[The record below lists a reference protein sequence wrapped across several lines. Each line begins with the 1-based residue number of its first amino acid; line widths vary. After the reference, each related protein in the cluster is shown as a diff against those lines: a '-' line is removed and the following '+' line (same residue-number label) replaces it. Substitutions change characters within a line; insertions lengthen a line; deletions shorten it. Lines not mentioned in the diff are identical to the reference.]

1 MILIYRA
8 ELPVNKPISVYQ
20 KKIFMLVKYAL
31 YSLLFL
37 VPVLGWFTLSGL
49 TESYQLFGINLPL
62 ISHSWDVEIIGET
75 HEFLGNFFMVLIGLH
90 ALAALI
96 HHYVFKDNVLKSM
109 LYFKK

>member
-1 MILIYRA
+1 KIISLKKLLQIG
-8 ELPVNKPISVYQ
+8 LCNK
-20 KKIFMLVKYAL
+20 A
-31 YSLLFL
+31 
-37 VPVLGWFTLSGL
+37 
-49 TESYQLFGINLPL
+49 TESYQLFGVNLPL
-62 ISHSWDVEIIGET
+62 ISNSWDVEIIGEA